1 MSIDDYL
8 NMVNV
13 TYGVQIDRESFISNT
28 NRLLK
33 TTQKIGIT
41 AQSVYKVYIDYLVGG
56 QSTEATNIRYITR
69 SLHAGLVLEERIS
82 RLESKYSEYA
92 RICHNKRSM
101 DRYLA
106 WAKRIFMTGYRVSE
120 MEMYTKLLKD
130 GSDISLDI
138 LKGRYNKEK
147 KELQLLGKTYI
158 GVVRFGITTDYNLT
172 FADGEATYVLLGLD
186 VRRYTT

>member
-33 TTQKIGIT
+33 TAQKIGIT
-41 AQSVYKVYIDYLVGG
+41 AQDVYKVYIDYIVGG
-56 QSTEATNIRYITR
+56 RSTEATNIRYITR
-69 SLHAGLVLEERIS
+69 SLHAGLVLEERMS
-82 RLESKYSEYA
+82 RLECKYSEYA

-106 WAKRIFMTGYRVSE
+106 WAKRIFMTGYRTSE
-120 MEMYTKLLKD
+120 MEMYSKLLKD
-130 GSDISLDI
+130 GSDIALDI

-158 GVVRFGITTDYNLT
+158 GVVRFGLTTDYNLT
-172 FADGEATYVLLGLD
+172 FADGEATYVLFGWD